1 MNSVCIATVYHV
13 YNNVWVAAVELQCE
27 YETRNTKDMLVL
39 LLQGHHDGELLLLI
53 YSSQK
58 PVVDCT

>member
-1 MNSVCIATVYHV
+1 MFIASD
-13 YNNVWVAAVELQCE
+13 VWVAAVREELLCK
-27 YETRNTKDMLVL
+27 YEARNTKDMLVL